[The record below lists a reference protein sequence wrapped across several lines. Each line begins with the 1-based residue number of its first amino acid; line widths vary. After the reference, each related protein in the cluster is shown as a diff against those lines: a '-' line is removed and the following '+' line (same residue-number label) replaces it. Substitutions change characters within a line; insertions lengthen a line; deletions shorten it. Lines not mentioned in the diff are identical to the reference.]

1 MSPAD
6 LIKKKAVAF
15 HEICVTY
22 NAVTE
27 GRYFNVNT
35 VHYLY
40 ALNAMHEACCR
51 ELMLVYA
58 AERSDGIM
66 NLVAAALDELSSFV
80 KEHHD
85 TNVHVRAAIA
95 VLRQAARK
103 GGAA

>member
-15 HEICVTY
+15 HDISTTY
-22 NAVTE
+22 GAVAD
-27 GRYFNVNT
+27 GRV
-35 VHYLY
+35 VQHHMIPWIQLCS
-40 ALNAMHEACCR
+40 AMHEAACR

-66 NLVAAALDELSSFV
+66 NLVSAALDELSSFV